1 MLLKMRHIIADYIKP
16 GHESDPD
23 EPDPKMAIRSRRV
36 VSAIPMMII
45 GILVTIVGPFGKQ
58 AIAISDFCFQMAMAM
73 ALGLVA
79 AGLWGMIE
87 LLWPDPVTRKKPEDR
102 SNQMSWTG
110 LAAGLMAVVLFL
122 LAWLVGTIGSGS
134 WFSYSVLKSGGLATY
149 IIFGGLPVIGYVLA
163 LYAVATRQ
171 TITNMKWRVATIV
184 GLVFSLLA
192 PWFWAGYRL
201 YLDYHVM

>member
-1 MLLKMRHIIADYIKP
+1 MQQRNIFAYFKP
-16 GHESDPD
+16 GHEFDPN
-23 EPDPKMAIRSRRV
+23 EPDPTMAIRSRR
-36 VSAIPMMII
+36 SASIGPAII
-45 GILVTIVGPFGKQ
+45 VAVLATIIGPFGMQKM
-58 AIAISDFCFQMAMAM
+58 AITDFCFQMAMAM
-73 ALGLVA
+73 ALGLVL

-87 LLWPDPVTRKKPEDR
+87 LLWPDPVTHEKREDR
-102 SNQMSWTG
+102 SSQMIWTG

-122 LAWLVGTIGSGS
+122 LAWLVATIGSGS
-134 WFSYSVLKSGGLATY
+134 WFSYDVLKSGGLVTY
-149 IIFGGLPVIGYVLA
+149 IIGGLLPVIGYTLV

-171 TITNMKWRVATIV
+171 IIINVKWRAAAII